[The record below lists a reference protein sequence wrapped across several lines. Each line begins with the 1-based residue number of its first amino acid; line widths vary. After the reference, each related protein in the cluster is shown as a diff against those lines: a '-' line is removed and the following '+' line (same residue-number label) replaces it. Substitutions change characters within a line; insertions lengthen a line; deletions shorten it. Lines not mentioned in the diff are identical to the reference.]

1 MTDRAN
7 FSPRTDRPK
16 VVITDYDFGDVAV
29 ELIDNVFDTP
39 ITFRQHT
46 TATFDPLTG
55 ATSITDTPHV
65 VNAGVLARNRV
76 EDGGTGET
84 YDISIWVH
92 HGSAGLPFLPT
103 TEDSF
108 TYDSILWRV
117 IEVSPTYSSKGLIA
131 SKIKGRSA

>member
-1 MTDRAN
+1 MDIDAT
-7 FSPRTDRPK
+7 FLP
-16 VVITDYDFGDVAV
+16 VA
-29 ELIDNVFDTP
+29 EDLIDNVFPTS
-39 ITFRQHT
+39 IVFKQHT
-46 TATFDPLTG
+46 TATYDPLTG
-55 ATSITDTPHV
+55 ATSITDTPHT

-76 EDGGTGET
+76 EGGGVGET
-84 YDISIWVH
+84 YDISIWIH
-92 HGSAGLPFLPT
+92 HGPAGLSFLPT